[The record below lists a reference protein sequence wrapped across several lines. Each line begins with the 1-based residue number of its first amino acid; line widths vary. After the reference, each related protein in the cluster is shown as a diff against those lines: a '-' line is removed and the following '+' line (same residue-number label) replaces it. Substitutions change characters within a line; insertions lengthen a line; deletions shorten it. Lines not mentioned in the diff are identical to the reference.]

1 MRMEPDAFFLAR
13 LVAIAAL
20 IGATIEYVEILKRRV
35 ERRTL
40 ERQRAEIEREGLKG
54 LVRVLLAEPEPQ
66 RPARRLVG
74 ASRR

>member
-1 MRMEPDAFFLAR
+1 MEPDAFFLAR

-20 IGATIEYVEILKRRV
+20 IGATIEYAEILKRRV
-35 ERRTL
+35 VQRIL
-40 ERQRAEIEREGLKG
+40 ERERAEIEREGLKG
-54 LVRVLLAEPEPQ
+54 IVRVLLAEPEPP